1 MRNITLR
8 LSDGDYQVLCEQA
21 ERNHTTPTSFVRELI
36 MRSKQRD
43 DIPMLATAI
52 VQALQPHLSA
62 TEERLSSLMQSI
74 PSETTRVLQQAA
86 QRVKSNQNI

>member
-8 LSDGDYQVLCEQA
+8 LSDGDYQILCDQA

-43 DIPMLATAI
+43 DIPMLANAI
-52 VQALQPHLSA
+52 AQAIQPHLSA
-62 TEERLSSLMQSI
+62 AEERLSSVMQSI
-74 PSETTRVLQQAA
+74 PGETTRVLQQVA
-86 QRVKSNQNI
+86 QRAKSNQNL